1 MIKRISIISTIL
13 SVVLLLTMILGVSV
27 GSSDRD
33 LLRVVNA
40 IIHPELDPVL
50 SAIILKIRFPR
61 VLLAVIA
68 GSVLSLGGVVFQ
80 SILRNPL
87 AEPYILGISGGAAIG
102 AIIGIIMGLSR
113 FPGVGFTAFAGSILS
128 LVLILYLS
136 TGHSLFQKDRLLLSG
151 VMVNAFCS
159 AVIMF
164 LVSITR
170 DARLH
175 NIIFWLMGDFSAI
188 NTLQAS
194 ILLLVLIPCFIVIF
208 MLSHTLNLLS
218 MGKESAQSSGVRTRM
233 IIVIQLVLSSFM
245 VSLVVGYCG
254 LLGFVGLVVPHLM
267 RTRLGP
273 DHRVLVPAC
282 ILGGG
287 AYMVFCDILARTL
300 PEQGEMPTGV
310 VTALIGAP
318 LFIYFLKRSDS

>member
-1 MIKRISIISTIL
+1 MIKRIALISIVLTA
-13 SVVLLLTMILGVSV
+13 VLLLTMLLGISV

-33 LLRVVNA
+33 VMHTLNA
-40 IIHPELDPVL
+40 IIHPEQEPVL
-50 SAIILKIRFPR
+50 SAIVYKIRFPR

-68 GSVLSLGGVVFQ
+68 GAVLSLGGVVFQ

-102 AIIGIIMGLSR
+102 AILGIMMGFAR

-128 LVLILYLS
+128 LMLILYLS
-136 TGHSLFQKDRLLLSG
+136 SGQTLFQKDRLLLSG

-175 NIIFWLMGDFSAI
+175 NIMFWLMGDFSSI
-188 NTLQAS
+188 NTFQAS
-194 ILLLVLIPCFIVIF
+194 LLLVMLIPCFILIF
-208 MLSHTLNLLS
+208 ILSHTLNLLS
-218 MGKESAQSSGVRTRM
+218 MGKESAQSAGIQTRV
-233 IIVIQLVLSSFM
+233 IVLIQLVTTSFM

-267 RTRLGP
+267 RIRLGP
-273 DHRVLVPAC
+273 DHRVLIPAC

-287 AYMVFCDILARTL
+287 SYMVLCDILARTL

-310 VTALIGAP
+310 ITALIGAP
-318 LFIYFLKRSDS
+318 LFIYFLKRAK